1 MSTFVKDP
9 RYEGPY
15 GVDMSDCLAAG
26 VTVANVEVSVIPA
39 GLSATGEGVLD
50 GTKVYAVIAGGV
62 LGKTYEVTFIAILSS
77 GERVPST
84 IRISI
89 DTAYAVPVT

>member
-26 VTVANVEVSVIPA
+26 VTVANVEVTVNAP
-39 GLSATGEGVLD
+39 GLSATGEGVRD
-50 GTKVYAVIAGGV
+50 GTIVYAVIAGGV
-62 LGKTYEVTFIAILSS
+62 LGKTYEVTFIAVLSS
-77 GERVPST
+77 GERVPTT

-89 DTAYAVPVT
+89 DTAYAVPSA